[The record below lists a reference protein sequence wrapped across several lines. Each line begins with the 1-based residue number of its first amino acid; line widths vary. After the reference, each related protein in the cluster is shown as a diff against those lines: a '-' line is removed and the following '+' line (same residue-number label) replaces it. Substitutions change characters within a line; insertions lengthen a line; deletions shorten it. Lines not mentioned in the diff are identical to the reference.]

1 MQFWKEF
8 KSSLVISV
16 HINIEELSIHTVV
29 SDRIMNTINV
39 LSFSTL
45 ISLFN
50 MIVSIILSQSVSK
63 AGETFHKFT
72 YNTYLFLMY
81 IYDSNIYYLE

>member
-1 MQFWKEF
+1 MQFGQEF
-8 KSSLVISV
+8 KSSLVIRV
-16 HINIEELSIHTVV
+16 HIYIEELSIHTVV

-72 YNTYLFLMY
+72 YNTYLFFMY